1 VTDIDE
7 RLIHHLAEQGFYR
20 SGERLIAPN
29 GTLWVSRPMLELSG
43 LDGLR
48 FEARRRLSKKLRQRR
63 SYESSYDWQCAI
75 EDVESLLYAL
85 DQVDDRTELVTLA
98 QAS

>member
-1 VTDIDE
+1 MTDIDE
-7 RLIHHLAEQGFYR
+7 RLIQHLAEQGFYR

-75 EDVESLLYAL
+75 EDVEGLLYAL
-85 DQVDDRTELVTLA
+85 DQVDDRTQVVALA